1 MNAFAAA
8 RIPVVVIDADI
19 SGIDTYDLVSMDNA
33 KAAYNLTAALLA
45 SGRRHPRFVT
55 FRDYA
60 SGVANR
66 IAGFQRA
73 LGRMDAS
80 DIWIL
85 DEDRFERELAA
96 RLAADDEVDSLVC
109 HNDVLAIGSRRA
121 IRASG
126 YFSQDTIALAG
137 FDGLAFAGS
146 GEERCL
152 TIDEPVKEI
161 AETALELAERRVRE
175 PRAVFKSE
183 LVRAVGEW

>member
-66 IAGFQRA
+66 IAGFQLA
-73 LGRMDAS
+73 LGRVDAS
-80 DIWIL
+80 DIWAEVYPFFWSGKPTCHQIRPRKTRKPTSS
-85 DEDRFERELAA
+85 DTESSSKESPSRFE
-96 RLAADDEVDSLVC
+96 
-109 HNDVLAIGSRRA
+109 
-121 IRASG
+121 
-126 YFSQDTIALAG
+126 
-137 FDGLAFAGS
+137 
-146 GEERCL
+146 
-152 TIDEPVKEI
+152 
-161 AETALELAERRVRE
+161 AERDVIT
-175 PRAVFKSE
+175 
-183 LVRAVGEW
+183 LCGI